1 MKKVTASFIFRLLVV
16 VALATSGLWLYMH
29 HNWLR
34 LCLVVPLFFVSI
46 YWFHRLYTYNTRK
59 VAFLLDAI
67 ENDDPAVRFY
77 EHSLDKDNSSVN
89 MMLNRIARIL
99 YNVKQETAQREKYYE
114 LILDFVETGIVVL
127 NSKGA
132 VYQKNKKA
140 TQLLGM
146 DVFTH
151 TKQLSRISDELKKVM
166 EEALPGDKSQVQVST
181 ERGTINLALRV
192 SGINIKEEELR
203 IIALSDINREL
214 DEREIDSWIRLT
226 RVLTHEIMNSLT
238 PVTSLSE
245 TLLQLPGAENEEMRQ
260 GLETIHTT
268 GKGLINFVMSYR
280 KLTRL
285 PSPEPSLF
293 YVRPFLERMIKLA
306 CHQHPCPHISISLH
320 EAKDDLIVF
329 ADENLIAQV
338 VTNLL
343 KNAIQAIGDTP
354 DGLITLRAY
363 CDEQESVHIEI
374 ANNGPVIDPEA
385 AEQIF
390 IPFFTTKEEGSG
402 IGLSLSKQICIGVQ
416 LNSSLIR
423 YAPGQ
428 DIKKTVFEDKI
439 SGTQPSLYSA
449 SNKADK
455 LSLKLP
461 YPISS

>member
-1 MKKVTASFIFRLLVV
+1 M
-16 VALATSGLWLYMH
+16 
-29 HNWLR
+29 
-34 LCLVVPLFFVSI
+34 
-46 YWFHRLYTYNTRK
+46 
-59 VAFLLDAI
+59 LDAI

-402 IGLSLSKQICIGVQ
+402 IGLSLSKQIMR
-416 LNSSLIR
+416 L
-423 YAPGQ
+423 
-428 DIKKTVFEDKI
+428 
-439 SGTQPSLYSA
+439 SGGTLT
-449 SNKADK
+449 
-455 LSLKLP
+455 LLP
-461 YPISS
+461 YKEDRQTTTFALVFS

>member
-1 MKKVTASFIFRLLVV
+1 
-16 VALATSGLWLYMH
+16 
-29 HNWLR
+29 
-34 LCLVVPLFFVSI
+34 
-46 YWFHRLYTYNTRK
+46 
-59 VAFLLDAI
+59 LLDAI

-363 CDEQESVHIEI
+363 CDELESVHIEI

-402 IGLSLSKQICIGVQ
+402 IGLSLSKQIMR
-416 LNSSLIR
+416 L
-423 YAPGQ
+423 
-428 DIKKTVFEDKI
+428 
-439 SGTQPSLYSA
+439 SGGTLT
-449 SNKADK
+449 
-455 LSLKLP
+455 LLP
-461 YPISS
+461 YKEDRQTTTFALVFS